1 MKDFLRRIFSGG
13 TQPAPQ
19 PTASSRARLDI
30 DEFSHGLV
38 SIASLDFIGHSSVSP
53 NGRYRLIWA
62 DRHPDGTRGGYRE
75 EGHGTWALLESDRI
89 ILDGRLERLQDG
101 HVADNG
107 NFVLSDWMFGS
118 DLNGRFVGFRADGT
132 KICERKFSANLGK
145 SAVSEDG
152 CFAICHTY
160 NAPGSSD
167 SCRYFLFDLEK
178 GEEIASWEQQTGWA
192 DGYEFDTAN
201 RRVIIGAK
209 EGDQAEYDFA
219 GKMVD
224 REGWQARRIAAG
236 DLSVIRTAL
245 EDAGQDP
252 STELRDAIFAG
263 LDVAAKGDDIWTQA
277 KALRLRGEMQEQAG
291 EVGLAIDAYE
301 QALAIDP
308 QVGVARRLG
317 KLQRSKQPAGKGAKP
332 ARASRYQKQAE
343 RLGIR
348 HEVVELEQDGAK
360 QWRFDGAS
368 AVSSVEEAALDHYRA
383 DGWDGAAAEGGLI
396 LTLIKAASFSAIPQ
410 RNADTFVEALYAQNV
425 AFDEDRFEPGKMIE
439 TIARSTRGKIEANWK
454 IIAAT
459 AGNSPAFYPSVRR
472 EHVLGFY
479 ENLRPDRLVEIA
491 RVFATAPY
499 DLRAGWPDLTL
510 WKNGSVKF
518 VEIKAPGDSMHAK
531 QARLISTLLLPL
543 GFETVLAEVKAN

>member
-1 MKDFLRRIFSGG
+1 MKDFLRRIFSGEP
-13 TQPAPQ
+13 QPAPQ
-19 PTASSRARLDI
+19 PVASSRAKLDI
-30 DEFSHGLV
+30 HEFGHGLV
-38 SIASLDFIGHSSVSP
+38 SIDSLDFIGHSSVSP
-53 NGRYRLIWA
+53 KGRYRLIWA

-89 ILDGRLERLQDG
+89 ILEGRLERPQDG

-107 NFVLSDWMFGS
+107 NFILSDWMFG
-118 DLNGRFVGFRADGT
+118 DGLKGRLHGFRADGGSLF
-132 KICERKFSANLGK
+132 EREFVANMASSGL
-145 SAVSEDG
+145 SEDG
-152 CFAICHTY
+152 RFAICQTA
-160 NAPGSSD
+160 NAPGSPD
-167 SCRYFLFDLEK
+167 SCRYFLFDVEQGK
-178 GEEIASWEQQTGWA
+178 EIASWEQETGWA
-192 DGYEFDTAN
+192 DGYEFDTEA
-201 RRVIIGAK
+201 RRVFLGKSGEARV
-209 EGDQAEYDFA
+209 AYDFV

-252 STELRDAIFAG
+252 STELRDALFAG

-277 KALRLRGEMQEQAG
+277 KALRIRGEMQEQAG
-291 EVGLAIDAYE
+291 EVALAIDAYE

-317 KLQRSKQPAGKGAKP
+317 KLQRSTRPADKGAKP
-332 ARASRYQKQAE
+332 AKVSRYQKQAE

-360 QWRFDGAS
+360 QWRFDGSS

-396 LTLIKAASFSAIPQ
+396 LTLIKAASFSAVPK

-425 AFDEDRFEPGKMIE
+425 AFDEDRFEPRKMIE
-439 TIARSTRGKIEANWK
+439 AIARSTRGQIEANWK

-472 EHVLGFY
+472 EHVLGLY
-479 ENLRPDRLVEIA
+479 ENLRPERLVEIA
-491 RVFATAPY
+491 RVFATAAY

-543 GFETVLAEVKAN
+543 GCETVLAEIKAK